1 MPVCRVFVS
10 TLRIKIFSLV
20 PPGYRQLKAHIDS
33 GKFGLPLALHCVH
46 RNYDAP
52 GWKTPMSVENSM
64 IHEIDVLRWLLG
76 EGYATVEVRF
86 PKTTRKAEDGVR
98 ELSLRL

>member
-1 MPVCRVFVS
+1 
-10 TLRIKIFSLV
+10 
-20 PPGYRQLKAHIDS
+20 
-33 GKFGLPLALHCVH
+33 
-46 RNYDAP
+46 
-52 GWKTPMSVENSM
+52 MSVENSM
-64 IHEIDVLRWLLG
+64 IHEIDILRWLLG